1 MRLTLAEVG
10 PQPAAAAYRFTR
22 QQRLL
27 TPQQFQLVF
36 RRGRRRRIGV
46 IEVITLPNTA
56 GLARLGLV
64 ISKRALRRAVDR
76 NRVRRWA
83 RDAFRLRQ
91 QALPAA
97 DIVLRLHGAVLARA
111 DVDAAF
117 DHINQVHR
125 P

>member
-1 MRLTLAEVG
+1 M
-10 PQPAAAAYRFTR
+10 
-22 QQRLL
+22 
-27 TPQQFQLVF
+27 
-36 RRGRRRRIGV
+36 
-46 IEVITLPNTA
+46 ITLPNTA

-76 NRVRRWA
+76 NGVRRWA

-91 QALPAA
+91 HALPAA

-117 DHINQVHR
+117 DHINQVQR

>member
-1 MRLTLAEVG
+1 M
-10 PQPAAAAYRFTR
+10 
-22 QQRLL
+22 
-27 TPQQFQLVF
+27 F

-83 RDAFRLRQ
+83 RDAFRMRQ
-91 QALPAA
+91 HRLPAS
-97 DIVLRLHGAVLARA
+97 DIVLRLQGAVLDRA
-111 DVDAAF
+111 DVDAVF
-117 DHINQVHR
+117 DHIDQVQW